1 MHTKELNKMLNEKQ
15 IEALEK
21 VGFNRWTKNGMDRL
35 YASKE
40 AMQLELTYYKTG
52 NISSAALM
60 GEKISNSR
68 ARKLIGE
75 KIYIDVETG
84 ELTSKYD
91 DVDYELMNA
100 VRETAEKAL
109 AEVKE
114 ETKEEP
120 EEEPEEEHEM
130 VDLTGTEKQ
139 VAWASKIRA
148 QAVEMAI
155 NAADE
160 LSTRTEFWDMI
171 NSETEAR
178 WWIDNREEFGN
189 LSDLG
194 SAFWKAQQ
202 VAQENS

>member
-1 MHTKELNKMLNEKQ
+1 MLNEKQ

-21 VGFNRWTKNGMDRL
+21 AGFNRWTKAGMDRL

>member
-1 MHTKELNKMLNEKQ
+1 MLNEKQ

-75 KIYIDVETG
+75 KIYIDVETE
-84 ELTSKYD
+84 ELISKYD

>member
-1 MHTKELNKMLNEKQ
+1 MLNEKQ

-21 VGFNRWTKNGMDRL
+21 AGFNRWTKNGMDRL

-52 NISSAALM
+52 NISSASLM

-75 KIYIDVETG
+75 KIYIDVETE

-91 DVDYELMNA
+91 DVDYELMDA
-100 VRETAEKAL
+100 VRETMEKAL

-114 ETKEEP
+114 DPAEGTKEESEEKP

>member
-1 MHTKELNKMLNEKQ
+1 MLNEKQ

-75 KIYIDVETG
+75 KIYIDVETE

>member
-1 MHTKELNKMLNEKQ
+1 MLNEKQ

-21 VGFNRWTKNGMDRL
+21 AGFNRWTKNGMDRL
-35 YASKE
+35 YATKE

-52 NISSAALM
+52 NISSASLM
-60 GEKISNSR
+60 GEKISNGR

-91 DVDYELMNA
+91 DVDYELMDA
-100 VRETAEKAL
+100 VRETMENAL

-114 ETKEEP
+114 DPEEETKEEQ
-120 EEEPEEEHEM
+120 EEEPTEEHEM
-130 VDLTGTEKQ
+130 ADLTGTEKQ

-148 QAVEMAI
+148 QAVKMATK
-155 NAADE
+155 ADDE

-202 VAQENS
+202 VVQENS